1 MKEKKNAN
9 ETNLVGDIEIND
21 LVLVN
26 NLNSIRLFRISVPSK
41 LNFTEITLTKN
52 PTQLIFPKFHSFFFT
67 MQLLILLLSKVQY
80 HHFYSSLKKMDEQ
93 LKHPFEQNVEN
104 QSKTTRFDLSFSL
117 VTNESRG
124 SAFHFSMC
132 NA

>member
-1 MKEKKNAN
+1 
-9 ETNLVGDIEIND
+9 
-21 LVLVN
+21 
-26 NLNSIRLFRISVPSK
+26 
-41 LNFTEITLTKN
+41 
-52 PTQLIFPKFHSFFFT
+52 
-67 MQLLILLLSKVQY
+67 
-80 HHFYSSLKKMDEQ
+80 MDEK

-104 QSKTTRFDLSFSL
+104 QSKTTKFDLSFSL